1 MGNAIGWFE
10 LVGPEP
16 EKTAAFYAELFGWH
30 TETAEGGSYI
40 LIDTHSGHGMNG
52 GLVEPPPKGHPG
64 SIIYI
69 QGPDVQA
76 MLDRA
81 ESLGAKTRMPVTK
94 MAMVTYA
101 MITDPWGNRIGL
113 MEGDGDA
120 PVSAGDNPSVDWVE
134 IGCAEPEKA
143 FTFYRDLFGWTL
155 ETDMGGEDGGPVHG
169 SFTTGAKGGARGGI
183 GSSRDGEPSVDIY
196 ANVDDVSGYLE
207 RAAGLGGTIVMPAM
221 KVDEETEIGMFT
233 DPQGGTFGLY
243 S

>member
-10 LVGPEP
+10 IVGPEP

-30 TETAEGGSYI
+30 TETTEGGSYI
-40 LIDTHSGHGMNG
+40 LIDTHSGKGMNG
-52 GLVEPPPKGHPG
+52 GFVEPPPNGHPG
-64 SIIYI
+64 SIIYV

-81 ESLGAKTRMPVTK
+81 ESLGGTTRMPVTK
-94 MAMVTYA
+94 MAMVTFA
-101 MITDPWGNRIGL
+101 LFTDPWGNRIGL

-120 PVSAGDNPSVDWVE
+120 PVSAGDNPPVDWVE
-134 IGCAEPEKA
+134 IGCGEPEKA
-143 FTFYRDLFGWTL
+143 FIFYRDLFGWTL
-155 ETDMGGEDGGPVHG
+155 ETDMAGEDGGPVHG
-169 SFTTGAKGGARGGI
+169 SFTTGAGGARGGI
-183 GSSRDGEPSVDIY
+183 GSSRDGEPRVDIY
-196 ANVDDVSGYLE
+196 ANVEDVSEFLE

-221 KVDEETEIGMFT
+221 DVGEGTEIGMFA